1 LCYRFPHCKALE
13 LSVKLM
19 SDEGLDLSSLDPGG
33 PHRFWYQSR
42 TVCRKPL
49 LLVVVESS
57 ACENYL
63 KAKNELQNVGKVSFY
78 SLSLSILVLSFL
90 ILSC

>member
-13 LSVKLM
+13 LSVRLM

-33 PHRFWYQSR
+33 TRRLWYLSR

-57 ACENYL
+57 VYENYL
-63 KAKNELQNVGKVSFY
+63 KAKNELQNVSRLLFTPYLVS
-78 SLSLSILVLSFL
+78 L
-90 ILSC
+90 